1 MTSEEGRD
9 TVLSPY
15 RVLDLCHERGMLC
28 GQILGDLG
36 ADVIAIEPPGGAA
49 ARRLGPFYQ
58 DIPDPNG
65 SLLWWAYSRNKRSV
79 TLDLSTPEGQ
89 ENLRRLARHAHFLI
103 ESFAPGTLAAYGLGY
118 ADLIALNPALVYV
131 SITPFGQSGP
141 KAAYTASDLTLL
153 AAGGQLVLTGDND
166 RPPVRTS
173 VPQADL
179 HAGAEAAGAALVA
192 HHARQRSG
200 RGQHVDVSV
209 QQAVTI
215 TTMSRILM
223 TPLDAAEATRA
234 AGGSKIGDLKL
245 RSIWPT
251 QDGYVSLGIMGGP
264 GIGRFTQRLMA
275 WMYDEGFC
283 DAGIRDKDWMHYA
296 ELVFSGAEPIEAFQ
310 QVQQAVEAFTR
321 SKTKAE
327 LLQAALE
334 RGLLIAPLST
344 VDETVANP
352 HLVARQYWAPL
363 THPELGQTWHY
374 PGPFARF
381 SATPI
386 VHRRRPPTLG
396 EHTREIEAEL
406 AAFSDRT
413 PAAPRLDSAPV
424 SHPLADLNVLDFTWV
439 MAGPA
444 ATRVLSDYGATVV
457 RIESAG
463 RLDPMR
469 LFGPF
474 HDGQPGPEHS
484 GWFQNINA
492 GKMSLQLD
500 LSHEAARGVIH
511 DLVRW
516 ADVVTESFSPKAMR
530 AWQFD
535 YDTLR
540 RIKPDLI
547 MLSTCLMGQSGPYS
561 QLAGYGNLASA
572 IAGFDPLVGWPD
584 RDPAGLYIAYTDTI
598 APRFTVA
605 ALLAALEYRRR
616 TGMGQYIDQAQLE
629 SALQFLSPALLDYT
643 VNGRVQGRLGNDDPH
658 MAPHGVYPTM
668 GDDRWIAIAVQ
679 TDVQWQ
685 ALCSLMQRPDVASD
699 ARFAE
704 MPQRLA
710 HGAALDA
717 LLSSWTRQHDA
728 QALETVL
735 QGRGIAASAV
745 LTMDDL
751 YRDPQLAHR
760 GHFIE
765 LSHPL
770 HGTTTVENARFLLS
784 DTPAQLTCAAPVLG
798 CDSRYI
804 LETFLGYSADHI
816 DELESRGVLH

>member
-1 MTSEEGRD
+1 M
-9 TVLSPY
+9 LSPY
-15 RVLDLCHERGMLC
+15 RVLDLCHEHGMIC

-49 ARRLGPFYQ
+49 ARRMGPFYQ
-58 DIPDPNG
+58 DVPHPDR
-65 SLLWWAYSRNKRSV
+65 SLYWWAYNRNKRSM
-79 TLDLSTPEGQ
+79 TLDITTPEGQ
-89 ENLRRLARHAHFLI
+89 DTLRRLVQHADFLI

-118 ADLIALNPALVYV
+118 ADLIALNPTLVYV

-153 AAGGQLVLTGDND
+153 AAGGQLVLTGDGD
-166 RPPVRTS
+166 RAPVRTS

-200 RGQHVDVSV
+200 RGQHVDVSA
-209 QQAVTI
+209 QQAVII
-215 TTMSRILM
+215 TTMSRILN
-223 TPLDAAEATRA
+223 TPLDATESTRS
-234 AGGSKIGDLKL
+234 AGGIRIGELQT

-251 QDGYVSLGIMGGP
+251 RDGYVSLGIMGGP

-275 WMYDEGFC
+275 WMYDAGFC
-283 DAGIRDKDWMHYA
+283 DAATRDKDWMNYA
-296 ELVFSGAEPIEAFQ
+296 ELVFSGVEPLEEFNRVQ
-310 QVQQAVEAFTR
+310 QVVEAFTR

-344 VDETVANP
+344 IDETVDNP
-352 HLVARQYWAPL
+352 HLAQRRYWTPL
-363 THPELGQTWHY
+363 IHPELGQAIRY
-374 PGPFARF
+374 PGPFVRL

-386 VHRRRPPTLG
+386 AHRRRPPTVG
-396 EHTREIEAEL
+396 EHTQEIEAEL
-406 AAFSDRT
+406 AASPGRG
-413 PAAPRLDSAPV
+413 PEALRLDAPPV
-424 SHPLADLNVLDFTWV
+424 SPPLSDLKVLDFTWV
-439 MAGPA
+439 MAGPT

-469 LFGPF
+469 LFGPY
-474 HDGQPGPEHS
+474 HDGEPGPENS

-492 GKMSLQLD
+492 GKMSLRLD
-500 LSHEAARGVIH
+500 LSNEAARSVVH

-535 YDTLR
+535 YDSLR
-540 RIKPDLI
+540 RVKPDLI

-572 IAGFDPLVGWPD
+572 IAGFDALVGWPD
-584 RDPAGLYIAYTDTI
+584 RAPAGLFIAYTDTI

-605 ALLAALEYRRR
+605 ALLAALEHRRR

-643 VNGRVQGRLGNDDPH
+643 VNGRVQGRVGNDDPD
-658 MAPHGVYPTM
+658 MVPHGVYPTI
-668 GDDRWIAIAVQ
+668 GADRWIAIAVQ
-679 TDVQWQ
+679 TDTQWQ
-685 ALCSLMQRPDVASD
+685 ALCELMQDGDMLPWQEAQ
-699 ARFAE
+699 FAE
-704 MPQRLA
+704 ARHRLA
-710 HGAALDA
+710 HRAELDA
-717 LLSSWTRQHDA
+717 ILSSWTRQYEAH
-728 QALETVL
+728 ALEKSL
-735 QGRGIAASAV
+735 QARGIAASAV

-751 YRDPQLAHR
+751 YRDPQLSHR
-760 GHFIE
+760 DHLIE
-765 LSHPL
+765 LSHPI
-770 HGTTTVENARFLLS
+770 HTTTTVERSRFQLSGTPAHITQAAPLLGG
-784 DTPAQLTCAAPVLG
+784 DTPYV
-798 CDSRYI
+798 
-804 LETFLGYSADHI
+804 LETILGYSSGQI
-816 DELESRGVLH
+816 DKLVSQEVLR